1 MTTPRIFGAGEADLL
16 DILSNGSSPHK
27 VMRHIDKVL
36 LATARLHLET
46 VPDSRP
52 RATVFVS
59 GIGEEQVDFE
69 PAVPLEGKVEV
80 YLQTILTA
88 QVETLQKNLERS
100 RKRYPLRPR
109 TEWFLD
115 ANANDQPSDPAQIAL
130 LVSGIQ
136 SVLGIEDAM
145 DSIEQG
151 EASALQVYT
160 DRQRQD
166 LVDLVRLTQT
176 NLKKGERQRV
186 MCLITMDAH
195 TRDVLDKL
203 LREKALRKIDFQWQS
218 QLKQRFVEKEEAGL
232 VVALTEVHVCDAR
245 RNVLPFEAGSVR
257 AACIK
262 PALFCIN
269 VGFDY
274 GLEYLGNGSR
284 LVVTPLTDRFYVTAT
299 QALHL
304 KMGCAPAGPAG
315 TGECL
320 RSLFWV

>member
-1 MTTPRIFGAGEADLL
+1 MFHAAFVTLKYVNGHVCAGEADLL

-36 LATARLHLET
+36 LATARLQLEN

-52 RATVFVS
+52 RATIFVS

-115 ANANDQPSDPAQIAL
+115 ANADGQSSDPAQIAL
-130 LVSGIQ
+130 LVAGIQ
-136 SVLGIEDAM
+136 SVLGVEDAM

-151 EASALQVYT
+151 EANALQVYA

-176 NLKKGERQRV
+176 NLKGGERQRV

-203 LREKALRKIDFQWQS
+203 LREKALRKSEFQWQS

-245 RNVLPFEAGSVR
+245 TCRVAFKAGSV
-257 AACIK
+257 
-262 PALFCIN
+262 
-269 VGFDY
+269 
-274 GLEYLGNGSR
+274 
-284 LVVTPLTDRFYVTAT
+284 
-299 QALHL
+299 
-304 KMGCAPAGPAG
+304 
-315 TGECL
+315 
-320 RSLFWV
+320 

>member
-1 MTTPRIFGAGEADLL
+1 MINSLL
-16 DILSNGSSPHK
+16 DITTPLQAVSPQKTQDLAHEAIPNPPPPK
-27 VMRHIDKVL
+27 LQRHFTFGTEPQ
-36 LATARLHLET
+36 AQA
-46 VPDSRP
+46 
-52 RATVFVS
+52 
-59 GIGEEQVDFE
+59 E

-130 LVSGIQ
+130 LVAGIQ
-136 SVLGIEDAM
+136 SGLGIEDAM

-232 VVALTEVHVCDAR
+232 VVALTEVHVCDSR

-257 AACIK
+257 AARTSQ
-262 PALFCIN
+262 FC
-269 VGFDY
+269 
-274 GLEYLGNGSR
+274 
-284 LVVTPLTDRFYVTAT
+284 
-299 QALHL
+299 
-304 KMGCAPAGPAG
+304 
-315 TGECL
+315 
-320 RSLFWV
+320 

>member
-1 MTTPRIFGAGEADLL
+1 MNAPPPCYLSASTSPRFVCRFYFTSKSRVFHAAFVTLKYVNGNVCAGEADLL

-36 LATARLHLET
+36 LATARLQLEN

-52 RATVFVS
+52 RATIFVS

-115 ANANDQPSDPAQIAL
+115 ANADGQSSDPAQIAL
-130 LVSGIQ
+130 LVAGIQ
-136 SVLGIEDAM
+136 SVLGVEDAM

-151 EASALQVYT
+151 EANALQVYA

-176 NLKKGERQRV
+176 NLKGGERQRV
-186 MCLITMDAH
+186 MCLITMDAY
-195 TRDVLDKL
+195 VLGSCTTFAHACFVGL
-203 LREKALRKIDFQWQS
+203 LGSVGA
-218 QLKQRFVEKEEAGL
+218 
-232 VVALTEVHVCDAR
+232 AR
-245 RNVLPFEAGSVR
+245 RPEGTFSSHPRADDLNLP
-257 AACIK
+257 
-262 PALFCIN
+262 
-269 VGFDY
+269 
-274 GLEYLGNGSR
+274 
-284 LVVTPLTDRFYVTAT
+284 
-299 QALHL
+299 
-304 KMGCAPAGPAG
+304 
-315 TGECL
+315 
-320 RSLFWV
+320 